1 MKITEIFE
9 SLQGEGVQIGQ
20 PTLFIRLTGCNLR
33 CKWCDTQYAYEQGTE
48 MSISEIIDQ
57 IKKFTCTQICITGGE
72 PLTQNE
78 TGDLIDELLILDY
91 PISLET
97 NGSINIDSVLD
108 NHDKILIS
116 MDIKCPSSQV
126 ESKMDLSNIKYLKP
140 TDQLKFVIQ
149 DLNDYEF
156 AKNILNEYEP
166 KCNIIFTPV
175 DGVDL
180 KWLVEKVIEDNNV
193 YSGSELKVRVLP
205 QLHKLVW
212 GNVKC
217 K

>member
-9 SLQGEGVQIGQ
+9 SLQGEGIQIGQ
-20 PTLFIRLTGCNLR
+20 PTIFIRLTGCNLR
-33 CKWCDTQYAYEQGTE
+33 CKWCDTQYAYEEGTE

-57 IKKFTCTQICITGGE
+57 INKFTCTQICITGGE

-78 TGDLIDELLILDY
+78 TSDLIDELLKLNY

-108 NHDKILIS
+108 IHDKIFIS
-116 MDIKCPSSQV
+116 MDIKCPSSEM

-149 DLNDYEF
+149 DMNDYEF
-156 AKNILNEYEP
+156 AKKILNESQP
-166 KCNIIFTPV
+166 QCNIIFTPV

-180 KWLVEKVIEDNNV
+180 KWLVEKVIEDNPEFT
-193 YSGSELKVRVLP
+193 GSRLNVRVLP